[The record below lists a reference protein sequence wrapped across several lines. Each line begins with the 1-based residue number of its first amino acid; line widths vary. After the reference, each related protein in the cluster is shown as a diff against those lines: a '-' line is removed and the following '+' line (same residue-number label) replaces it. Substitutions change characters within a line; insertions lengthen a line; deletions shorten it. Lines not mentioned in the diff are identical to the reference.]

1 MKNNNMQNK
10 GMKIIE
16 KDELIYLSGLIDGD
30 GSLIAQMVRRH
41 DYKFKYQI
49 RCTVQ
54 ITQLKKR
61 RHFLEKIQ
69 ESIGYGIIRDRGT
82 VSDYVLVEPK
92 CVYWL
97 LKQLSPFLRLKKKQ
111 ADLIIR
117 IIEQLTS
124 SKNSA
129 VLFVQLCR
137 LTDQVALLNDSKSRT
152 ITAEVVETTLRE
164 LGLI

>member
-1 MKNNNMQNK
+1 
-10 GMKIIE
+10 
-16 KDELIYLSGLIDGD
+16 
-30 GSLIAQMVRRH
+30 
-41 DYKFKYQI
+41 
-49 RCTVQ
+49 
-54 ITQLKKR
+54 
-61 RHFLEKIQ
+61 
-69 ESIGYGIIRDRGT
+69 
-82 VSDYVLVEPK
+82 
-92 CVYWL
+92 
-97 LKQLSPFLRLKKKQ
+97 LKKKQ